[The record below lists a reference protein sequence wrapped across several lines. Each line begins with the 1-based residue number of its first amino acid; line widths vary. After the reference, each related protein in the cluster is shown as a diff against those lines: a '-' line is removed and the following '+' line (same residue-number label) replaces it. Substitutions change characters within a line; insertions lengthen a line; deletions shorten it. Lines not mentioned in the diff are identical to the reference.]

1 MKQDFYLGMPYVG
14 AALFAF
20 FVFASVFVVAFFRA
34 VSKRRAEVTE
44 LESLP
49 FTDERQEIAR

>member
-20 FVFASVFVVAFFRA
+20 FVCASVFAIAFIKA
-34 VSKRRAEVTE
+34 LSADKNE
-44 LESLP
+44 LDPLQQLP
-49 FTDERQEIAR
+49 LDDAGDPR